1 MFRILKAL
9 ILLAFL
15 GVICAGGALWWYA
28 QRPLPLGQNNVDL
41 NIPAGSSMRTAAR
54 LTALVVPV
62 QPDILVALAR
72 ISGRDTQIKA
82 GSYEVESGATPMS
95 LIDQLTRGDVS
106 LQEVRIPEGWTF
118 HQFRAALDA
127 HEGVSHASK
136 GMSDADLL
144 AQVVKAEGSGGPAF
158 NGDKF
163 PEGLF
168 FPDTYLF
175 AKGARDTDILRRAY
189 RLMHKRID
197 GEWAKRASDLPY
209 TTPYQ
214 ALIMASIIEKE
225 TGQTKERPLIAGV
238 FINRLRKGMLL
249 QTDPTIIYG
258 MGDKFDGNLRKK
270 DLLEDGPYNSYTRTG
285 LPPTPIAL
293 PGAAAIQAA
302 LHPADTDAI
311 YFVAKGNG
319 THEFS
324 STLEAHN
331 RAVNRYQKKLGG
343 ASNAG

>member
-15 GVICAGGALWWYA
+15 GVICVAGALWWYA
-28 QRPLPLGQNNVDL
+28 QRPIPLGQGSVDL
-41 NIPAGSSMRTAAR
+41 NIPAGSSMRAAAR
-54 LTALVVPV
+54 ITSTVVPV

-82 GSYEVESGATPMS
+82 GSYEIEPGTTPMG

-118 HQFRAALDA
+118 HQFRAALDT
-127 HEGVSHASK
+127 HAEVNHVSK

-144 AQVVKAEGSGGPAF
+144 AQIAQAEGASAAAGGEK
-158 NGDKF
+158 N

-175 AKGARDTDILRRAY
+175 AKGAKDTDILRRAY
-189 RLMHKRID
+189 RQMQKRIA
-197 GEWAKRASDLPY
+197 GEWARRSPDLPY
-209 TTPYQ
+209 ATPYQ
-214 ALIMASIIEKE
+214 ALIMASIVEKE
-225 TGQTKERPLIAGV
+225 TGQSKERPLIAGV
-238 FINRLRKGMLL
+238 FINRLKKGMLL

-258 MGDKFDGNLRKK
+258 MGERFDGNLRKK

-331 RAVNRYQKKLGG
+331 RAVNRYQKRQ
-343 ASNAG
+343 AG

>member
-1 MFRILKAL
+1 MFRILKSL

-15 GVICAGGALWWYA
+15 GAICAGAGLWWYS
-28 QRPLPLGQNNVDL
+28 QRPIPMGPGSVDL
-41 NIPAGSSMRTAAR
+41 NIPSGSSMRGAAR
-54 LTALVVPV
+54 IAASVVAV
-62 QPDILVALAR
+62 QPEILVGLAR

-82 GSYEVESGATPMS
+82 GSYEIEPGTTPMG

-127 HEGVSHASK
+127 HPAITHASQGVSDEA
-136 GMSDADLL
+136 LL
-144 AQVVKAEGSGGPAF
+144 AQVAQAEGGGGEAA

-175 AKGARDTDILRRAY
+175 AKGAKDTDILRRSY
-189 RLMHKRID
+189 RLMKKRIA
-197 GEWAKRASDLPY
+197 GEWEKRASGLPY

-214 ALIMASIIEKE
+214 ALIMASIVEKE

-238 FINRLRKGMLL
+238 FINRLKKGMLL

-258 MGDKFDGNLRKK
+258 MGVNFDGNLRKK
-270 DLLEDGPYNSYTRTG
+270 DLLADGPYNSYTRTG

-293 PGAAAIQAA
+293 PGVAAIQAA
-302 LHPADTDAI
+302 LHPADTEAI

-331 RAVNRYQKKLGG
+331 RAVNRYQKKQ
-343 ASNAG
+343 AG